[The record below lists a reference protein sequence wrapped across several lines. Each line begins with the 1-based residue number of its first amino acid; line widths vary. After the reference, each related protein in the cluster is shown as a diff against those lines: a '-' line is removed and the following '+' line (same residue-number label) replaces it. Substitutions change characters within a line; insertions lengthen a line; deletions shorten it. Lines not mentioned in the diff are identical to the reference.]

1 MVFPRLLRP
10 VKRGTGDEASLRD
23 ECDLPAG
30 RAVEGASATVLED
43 ANMTDHTYRIIEL
56 AGSSEVSHADAI
68 ENAIARASKTM
79 RHLRWFEVT
88 QMRGEIEDGHIQ
100 HYQVTM
106 KVGFTLED

>member
-1 MVFPRLLRP
+1 M
-10 VKRGTGDEASLRD
+10 
-23 ECDLPAG
+23 G
-30 RAVEGASATVLED
+30 RVVEGASTTVLEG
-43 ANMTDHTYRIIEL
+43 ANMADHVYRIIEL

-79 RHLRWFEVT
+79 RNVRWFEVT
-88 QMRGEIEDGHIQ
+88 QMRGEIEGGQIQ